1 MSLTRRSVVAIALTT
16 FALMHACGGDEGGGV
31 AGNTGGSLNTG
42 GSSASGGGGTGA
54 DGGLVFDGPQ
64 GEVESISVEPATTTI
79 DVVNGTSTPAQ
90 FKAVGKLKTGGT
102 TTVPATWAFDRL
114 DLGVIS
120 AGGSLK
126 AHGSKGGTGTVTATF
141 GALTATATATIAL
154 KLEDDSAGLTAAD
167 KAKFATP
174 DSNPSG
180 TLLYPYD
187 KTVFAR
193 GILAPELMWS
203 GGAAGDKYKLEIVDK
218 AVTLTAFFAADPPSR
233 FVMKKDW
240 WTALTE
246 SSDGAAVSV
255 KLSRLDAGGTAH
267 QAMAQTWKIA
277 PGSLRGTIYYW
288 AVNLGQIVKINPG
301 ASAPVPAF
309 DPGLASQL
317 GSPAPIAGH
326 QGENPAW
333 DSAGGGKRCVA
344 CHTVSKD
351 GSTLAASFSACEKA
365 KTGCARPWGIVD
377 TATEKIKLVSTYQPA
392 PFIYSAL
399 NPDGKRLVADTV
411 SFKMNMFDTATG
423 APIASALDGYSQVA
437 VPQFSPDGKL
447 MAFAS
452 NATGGYPVEFSK
464 SDLDV
469 VDVDLNTAPFF
480 TNRKNIQQAAASNEE
495 ISFPSFSPDS
505 QWVFYQRG
513 NYSRASYQTVAG
525 GPLLTGYNDL
535 FMADVAKAVGQI
547 KLAQA
552 NGEGTLPPKE
562 AKRNYQPRAN
572 PIAVGGYAWVVFV
585 SPRDYGN
592 RMQSTTDATSQNR
605 KQLWVAA
612 IDLNPTPGTDP
623 SHPAFWLPGQDQQTI
638 NMDAYWAMEPCKQNG
653 IECNEGYE
661 CCTGFCRDQGDG
673 TFKCV
678 PPPTNTCALVGEK
691 CTTAADCCPKPGSKI
706 QCIGGVC
713 ALPGPA

>member
-1 MSLTRRSVVAIALTT
+1 MSLSKRSIIAVALAA
-16 FALMHACGGDEGGGV
+16 FALAHACGGDEGGGV

-42 GSSASGGGGTGA
+42 GNGATGGSGTGGDA
-54 DGGLVFDGPQ
+54 SLNFDGPQ
-64 GEVESISVEPATTTI
+64 GEVESISIEPSTAVI

-90 FKAVGKLKTGGT
+90 FKAVGKLKTGGAAA
-102 TTVPATWAFDRL
+102 VPATWSFDRV

-120 AGGSLK
+120 SAASLK
-126 AHGSKGGTGTVTATF
+126 AHGNKGGSGTVTATF
-141 GALTATATATIAL
+141 GTLTATATATINL
-154 KLEDDSAGLTAAD
+154 KLEDDTASLTPAD

-203 GGAAGDKYKLEIVDK
+203 GGGAGDKYKLEISDK
-218 AVTLTAFFAADPPSR
+218 GVSLVAYFSADPPSR
-233 FVMKKDW
+233 FTMKKEW

-246 SSDGAAVSV
+246 SSDGSPVSV
-255 KLSRLDAGGTAH
+255 KLSRLDAAGTAH

-301 ASAPVPAF
+301 AAAPVPAF
-309 DPGLASQL
+309 DPGVASQL
-317 GSPAPIAGH
+317 GNPAPVGGY
-326 QGENPAW
+326 QNENPPW

-377 TATEKIKLVSTYQPA
+377 TATEKIKLISTYQPA
-392 PFIYSAL
+392 PAIYSAL
-399 NPDGKRLVADTV
+399 NPDGKRLVTDTT
-411 SFKMNMFDTATG
+411 SFKMNMFDSATG

-452 NATGGYPVEFSK
+452 NTTGAYPVEFSK

-469 VDVDLNTAPFF
+469 VDVDLATAPYF
-480 TNRKNIQQAAASNEE
+480 TNRRTIQVAAASNEV

-505 QWVFYQRG
+505 KWVFYQRG

-525 GPLLTGYNDL
+525 GPLLTGFNDL
-535 FMADVAKAVGQI
+535 FMADVDKNLGQI
-547 KLAQA
+547 KLALA
-552 NGEGTLPPKE
+552 NGEGTLPAKE
-562 AKRNYQPRAN
+562 AKRNYQPRVN
-572 PIAVGGYAWVVFV
+572 PVAVGGYAWVVFV

-592 RMQSTTDATSQNR
+592 RMQSASDATVENR

-612 IDLNPTPGTDP
+612 IDLNPAPGADP
-623 SHPAFWLPGQDQQTI
+623 SHPAFWLPGQDQKTI
-638 NMDAYWAMEPCKQNG
+638 NMDAYWALEPCKQNG
-653 IECNEGYE
+653 LDCNEGYE

-678 PPPTNTCALVGEK
+678 PPPTNDCALVSEK
-691 CTTAADCCPKPGSKI
+691 CTTTADCCVKPGSKI
-706 QCIGGVC
+706 QCIGGFC